1 MKILLVFYS
10 RSGNTRRVA
19 EEIKNS
25 LDCDIEELIDT
36 QNRSGPLGYMRS
48 IIHAMRKT
56 PAKLEEIKND
66 PANYDLIIIG
76 TPVWNMR
83 MSTPIRTYITQN
95 QAKFN
100 NVAFFGTSMSAPLDG
115 TFNEMTELSVASP
128 IAELSLRG
136 KENKKENYKS
146 KVAKFVKV
154 INSSS

>member
-1 MKILLVFYS
+1 LKILIVFYS

-19 EEIKNS
+19 EEIRNTI
-25 LDCDIEELIDT
+25 DCDIEELIDT

-56 PAKLEEIKND
+56 PAKLKEIKND
-66 PANYDLIIIG
+66 PTNYDITIIG

-95 QAKFN
+95 RAKFN

-115 TFNEMTELSVASP
+115 TFNEMTELSGVSP
-128 IAELSLRG
+128 LAKLSLRG
-136 KENKKENYKS
+136 KENKDGSSKS
-146 KVAKFVKV
+146 KVAEFVEI
-154 INSSS
+154 INSTS